1 MIASILIDAPDH
13 GTHTIIWISEGA
25 ALERHDTD
33 ADGAVWEDAC
43 NEIDGGGR
51 GMTTAKVAASRRVRN
66 IA

>member
-1 MIASILIDAPDH
+1 MVHIPSSGSVKGQH
-13 GTHTIIWISEGA
+13 W
-25 ALERHDTD
+25 ERHDTD